1 MEIDK
6 CKEVLVKDYKINQNN
21 LADVQAL
28 YLKAM
33 NEANEVLV
41 QELKSGCKLHDIDYV
56 TAIIDKVIT
65 LEIFHEKDELNT
77 RTIRFMLEL
86 PSGEKVNLVSTRD
99 SYKGVE
105 VFKEVE

>member
-1 MEIDK
+1 MEIEK
-6 CKEVLVKDYKINQNN
+6 FKEVLVKDYKINITNI
-21 LADVQAL
+21 ADVQAL

-33 NEANEVLV
+33 NDANEVVV
-41 QELKSGCKLHDIDYV
+41 QELKAGCKLHGIDYV
-56 TAIIDKVIT
+56 TAIMDKVLM
-65 LEIFHEKDELNT
+65 LEISQEKDEVNT